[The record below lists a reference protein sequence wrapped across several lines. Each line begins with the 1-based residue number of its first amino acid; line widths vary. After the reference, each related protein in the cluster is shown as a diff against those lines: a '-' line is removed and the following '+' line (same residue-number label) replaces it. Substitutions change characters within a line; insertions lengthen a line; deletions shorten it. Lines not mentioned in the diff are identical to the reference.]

1 MLAVGQ
7 ELSSGSGQDIYIRP
21 LPGAYG
27 FLTTWQLDPK
37 GKDPTQTE
45 DQAEAV
51 APFRAQPQMSYIIP
65 NAAVMAGG
73 DTNPTSQ
80 WKNVNIT
87 LLA

>member
-7 ELSSGSGQDIYIRP
+7 ELSRGSGQDIYIRP

-51 APFRAQPQMSYIIP
+51 APFRA
-65 NAAVMAGG
+65 
-73 DTNPTSQ
+73 
-80 WKNVNIT
+80 
-87 LLA
+87 